1 MTKNFP
7 KLITGTK
14 SQIQESQ
21 RTPSKINTN
30 NTLRHHIQISEN
42 QTGETFE
49 QTLKKTPRKTTILL
63 IEEQGK

>member
-1 MTKNFP
+1 M
-7 KLITGTK
+7 TGTK

-49 QTLKKTPRKTTILL
+49 QTQKKHPEKQLL
-63 IEEQGK
+63 CL